1 MENVYVSVGRAY
13 NADIKLISILPCLF
27 GTPPPPIAICDVVI
41 TRLIMLEAAIKN
53 NFQFC
58 LKAIVV
64 HKIPFSIVL

>member
-1 MENVYVSVGRAY
+1 MNLY
-13 NADIKLISILPCLF
+13 NADIKLISIFPCLF
-27 GTPPPPIAICDVVI
+27 GTPPPPPPPIAICDVVI

-64 HKIPFSIVL
+64 HKIPFSIDL

>member
-1 MENVYVSVGRAY
+1 MNLY
-13 NADIKLISILPCLF
+13 NADIKLISIFPCLF
-27 GTPPPPIAICDVVI
+27 GTPPPPPPPSQKAICDVVI